1 MSETTSTESSTPAGT
16 DAVGTDAVPRPIIQL
31 LEQPEA
37 SGCCGGG
44 SCGI

>member
-1 MSETTSTESSTPAGT
+1 MSENTATATT
-16 DAVGTDAVPRPIIQL
+16 DASAAPRPIIQL

-37 SGCCGGG
+37 GGCCGGG